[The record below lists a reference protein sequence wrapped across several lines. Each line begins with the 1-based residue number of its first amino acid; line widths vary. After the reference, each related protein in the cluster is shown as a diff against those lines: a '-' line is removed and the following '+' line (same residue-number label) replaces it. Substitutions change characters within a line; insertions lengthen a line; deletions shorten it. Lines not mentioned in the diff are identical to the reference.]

1 MKLLLSQ
8 KKAEPG
14 SVYWVF
20 KFFLSSLFIT
30 LLTFTSTSALAE
42 ATPSLEPVAGIP
54 LGASIVEDDILVRDV
69 PIKAAPSGPY
79 WSSGVVPYV
88 FSSNVSAANRTLMIA
103 AMQLWEN
110 IGNIDFRPRNGE
122 SDYLFIQNSTQN
134 SSYVGPVG
142 GSQNVNINAWNT
154 QLIILHEL
162 GHALGW
168 WHEQQRSDRGT
179 YVTILAALPNVNYDI
194 KTTDTFSPYDYDSL
208 MHYGPGNIDTK
219 APYNAQNISW
229 VNQAVGPN
237 GQCFTNPAPSPTW
250 EVGIGQRTHMSH
262 WDCRM
267 MSFNYP
273 EANWR
278 FVLPSRAIP
287 FFEFGIFNFP
297 WNTLAEGLATPAGG
311 TLWIDA
317 GNYPALTINQNILLL
332 APRGTVTID

>member
-1 MKLLLSQ
+1 MKFSLSQHKGGSGLVCRIYKNLLS
-8 KKAEPG
+8 
-14 SVYWVF
+14 YF
-20 KFFLSSLFIT
+20 FIT
-30 LLTFTSTSALAE
+30 LLVFTSTSALAE

-54 LGASIVEDDILVRDV
+54 LGASIVEDDILVRDEQ
-69 PIKAAPSGPY
+69 IEGAPSGPY

-122 SDYLFIQNSTQN
+122 SDYLFIQNATTN
-134 SSYVGPVG
+134 DSYVGPVG
-142 GSQNVNINAWNT
+142 GSQVVNIASWNT
-154 QLIILHEL
+154 QVVILHEL

-179 YVTILAALPNVNYDI
+179 YVTILASLPNVNYDI

-237 GQCFTNPAPSPTW
+237 GQCFTNPVPATTW
-250 EVGIGQRTHMSH
+250 ETGIGQRTHMSH

-278 FVLPSRAIP
+278 FVLPSRTSFIQV
-287 FFEFGIFNFP
+287 GLYTFP
-297 WNTLAEGLATPAGG
+297 WDTLVEGLTTPAGG
-311 TLWIDA
+311 TLWID
-317 GNYPALTINQNILLL
+317 GGSYPALTINQNILLL
-332 APRGTVTID
+332 APRGTVTIN